1 MKRREFI
8 ALIGGAVAI
17 WPDVANAQKLKMLA
31 IGYIESGSSSTSS
44 PNIPATFRAG
54 LKETGFVEG
63 QNVTIEYR
71 AAEAQYDRLPAL
83 VADLVSRKV
92 DVIVASGA
100 VVSPLA
106 AQGATKTIPIVF
118 MIGADPVRTGLVA
131 SLNQPGG
138 NITGVTVFGGELGRK
153 RVALLRELIPSARTV
168 GLLINPKNP
177 THLFDEVSG
186 RGFADTVGVPLETVS
201 ASTESDFE
209 PAIASLAEKR
219 VDAVYV
225 IPDTLFG
232 SKRDRLVAVLT
243 QFKLPAIFYDSES
256 AVAGGLISYG
266 GSITDAQRQAGIYA
280 GRILKGEKPVDL
292 PVLQPTK
299 FDLVINLKTAK
310 AFGLSVPNS
319 LLVQA
324 TEVIE

>member
-8 ALIGGAVAI
+8 TLVSGVAASWPLTAQAQQPTLSVIGYLESGSALIGAAF
-17 WPDVANAQKLKMLA
+17 
-31 IGYIESGSSSTSS
+31 Y
-44 PNIPATFRAG
+44 AG
-54 LKETGFVEG
+54 LKDAGFVEG
-63 QNVTIEYR
+63 QNVKIEYR

-83 VADLVSRKV
+83 AADLVARQV
-92 DVIVASGA
+92 ALIVASGA

-106 AQGATKTIPIVF
+106 ARAATTTIPIVF
-118 MIGADPVRTGLVA
+118 LIGADPVRTGLVA
-131 SLNQPGG
+131 SLNRPGG
-138 NITGVTVFGGELGRK
+138 NITGVTRFGGELGRK
-153 RVALLRELIPSARTV
+153 SVALVRELLPSARVV

-186 RGFADTVGVPLETVS
+186 RGFAAAVGVPIEPVS

-209 PAIASLAEKR
+209 PAIASLAEKKI
-219 VDAVYV
+219 DAVYV
-225 IPDTLFG
+225 VPDTLFG

-243 QFKLPAIFYDSES
+243 QHKMPAIFLDRES
-256 AVAGGLISYG
+256 VVAGGLISYG
-266 GSITDAQRQAGIYA
+266 GSSTDAQRQAGIYA
-280 GRILKGEKPVDL
+280 GRILKGEKPADL

-310 AFGLSVPNS
+310 TLGLTVPDS